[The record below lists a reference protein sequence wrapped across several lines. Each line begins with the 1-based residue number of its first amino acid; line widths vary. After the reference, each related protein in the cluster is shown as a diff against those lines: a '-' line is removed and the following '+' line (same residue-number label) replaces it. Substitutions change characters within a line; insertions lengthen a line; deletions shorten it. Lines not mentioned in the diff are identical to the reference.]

1 MLLIQSGPSL
11 WVTSYLTL
19 ALQILQSYFASCF
32 SFGPF
37 EAFKHWLSTV
47 ALDLHLSFFFFFF
60 IREVSGRLTV
70 GSNPQNTVKDGLV
83 CFGEMMNGGLNER
96 RNRADSYCNLAS
108 CYYWVRYNADWLSP
122 LKINLL
128 YKSKV
133 AGNRISPI
141 HIWMHSRS
149 FFTHQHYQG
158 GLPHVENQ
166 SWVQVI

>member
-1 MLLIQSGPSL
+1 MGYFLPYSGLADPPILLCKLFLVRAFWGFQTLAFHSGPGPPSL
-11 WVTSYLTL
+11 L
-19 ALQILQSYFASCF
+19 
-32 SFGPF
+32 
-37 EAFKHWLSTV
+37 
-47 ALDLHLSFFFFFF
+47 FFFFFF